1 MYIEH
6 PYYYDGKYYAHV
18 DGEMVEISRE
28 VAYAMNNFYKT
39 SRPKCIEKV
48 NDNGEVE
55 RKVREI
61 PYGGNVYEELKF
73 PVREYEDPNGDV
85 ERIVIGRI
93 DHKKIHDAIGV
104 LDEEERMIIYA
115 IYFEDMKQV
124 DLARIMGVSRQVLSY
139 KISVALNK
147 MRADYRKNIF

>member
-18 DGEMVEISRE
+18 DGEMIEISRE

-61 PYGGNVYEELKF
+61 HYGGNVYEELKF